1 MYELQYSILNSGT
14 VLFQVHA
21 SERQTVE
28 GDMQGVL
35 GKRKQTYDERGDRG
49 TLEYVLVLS
58 VLAPLFSSL
67 HVCCRRCFFVF
78 DGD

>member
-1 MYELQYSILNSGT
+1 
-14 VLFQVHA
+14 
-21 SERQTVE
+21 
-28 GDMQGVL
+28 MQGVL
-35 GKRKQTYDERGDRG
+35 GNRNQTYDERGDRG